1 VKYSVKQ
8 VRPPGF
14 LASAVSAADTRQ
26 ALDLVASMVEG
37 GALVVEIID
46 ASGMHYDLID
56 LERALDEECKPE
68 DR

>member
-8 VRPPGF
+8 VRPLGF
-14 LASAVSAADTRQ
+14 SAPAVCAADTRQ
-26 ALDLVASMVEG
+26 ALDVVASMVEG

-56 LERALDEECKPE
+56 LERAFDEERKPE